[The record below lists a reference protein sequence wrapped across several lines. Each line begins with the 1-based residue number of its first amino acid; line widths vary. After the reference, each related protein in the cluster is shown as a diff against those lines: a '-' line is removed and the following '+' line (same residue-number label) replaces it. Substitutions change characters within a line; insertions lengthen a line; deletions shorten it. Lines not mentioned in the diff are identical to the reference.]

1 MKKFDFKID
10 SNTTAGRFTS
20 DMVRA
25 ILEDQFGDLHLTLE
39 VINFLSRELGSGET
53 INGNKFNEKINE
65 ARQRGYITAEKAEKI
80 KDRVRLPDTM
90 NEHWK

>member
-1 MKKFDFKID
+1 MKKFDFEID

-80 KDRVRLPDTM
+80 KDIVRLPDSM